1 MRVNKNTLNE
11 KYRLG
16 YLYLGIALHV
26 KTMTLPYK
34 SITFLF
40 AHLSN
45 TDHAVPFSKFSQKD
59 CAEVQ

>member
-16 YLYLGIALHV
+16 YLYLGVALYV
-26 KTMTLPYK
+26 KMMTLPYK
-34 SITFLF
+34 SIKFLF
-40 AHLSN
+40 VHLSN
-45 TDHAVPFSKFSQKD
+45 NDRAVSFSKLSQKD